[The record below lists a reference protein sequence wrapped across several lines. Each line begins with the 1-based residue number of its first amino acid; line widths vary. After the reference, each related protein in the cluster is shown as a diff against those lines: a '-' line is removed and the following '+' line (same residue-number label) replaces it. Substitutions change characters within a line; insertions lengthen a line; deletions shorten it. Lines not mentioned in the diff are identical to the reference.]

1 MWFSTKTV
9 FWVLLGKGLAD
20 KPDIIFILADDLGES
35 DIYVSVLPQVH
46 DLFAKVSTT

>member
-20 KPDIIFILADDLGES
+20 KPDIIFILADDLGEK
-35 DIYVSVLPQVH
+35 V
-46 DLFAKVSTT
+46 KVSWNNVRWRFSPRCQ